1 MYATVNDL
9 RAEGVTEAQA
19 SAHRLTGLIEEAS
32 AAVDQATGWFFEP
45 RVATYRLDGRGT
57 PSVEPP
63 APPIRVT
70 RLTVDGARLPRDAG
84 RLLVV
89 GAPVEPG
96 FDAPRL
102 TLLGGRRVGRGTA
115 NVVVR
120 GTWGYTEDNGTLT
133 GRTPLAIRR
142 ACVLLVLRWLPLMGD
157 ADDAAEARDRWR
169 IIAEK
174 TRDQSYTLDRPGDP
188 GPLTGDPEIDRIL
201 LRHRRP
207 AGLGAA

>member
-1 MYATVNDL
+1 MYATVADL

-19 SAHRLTGLIEEAS
+19 STDRLDSLIEEAS
-32 AAVDQATGWFFEP
+32 REIDQVTGWFFEP
-45 RVATYRLDGRGT
+45 RVATYRLDGHGT
-57 PSVEPP
+57 PSLEPP
-63 APPIRVT
+63 VPPIRLS
-70 RLTVDGARLPRDAG
+70 RLTIDGSRMQRDASH
-84 RLLVV
+84 LQIV

-102 TLLGGRRVGRGTA
+102 TLLDGRRFSRGTA
-115 NVVVR
+115 NVVVQ

-142 ACVLLVLRWLPLMGD
+142 ACILLVLRWLPLMGD

-174 TRDQSYTLDRPGDP
+174 TRDQSYRLDRPGDP

-201 LRHRRP
+201 MRFRRP
-207 AGLGAA
+207 AGLGSA

>member
-1 MYATVNDL
+1 MYATVADL

-19 SAHRLTGLIEEAS
+19 STGRLDALIEEAS
-32 AAVDQATGWFFEP
+32 RTIDQATGWFFEP
-45 RVATYRLDGRGT
+45 RVVAYRLDGRGT

-63 APPIRVT
+63 APPIRLT
-70 RLTVDGARLPRDAG
+70 RLTVDGENLPRDAG
-84 RLLVV
+84 HLVV
-89 GAPVEPG
+89 IGAPVEPG

-102 TLLGGRRVGRGTA
+102 TLLEGRRFPRGTA

-120 GTWGYTEDNGTLT
+120 GTWGYTEDNGTFT

-142 ACVLLVLRWLPLMGD
+142 ACILLVLRWLPLMGD

-169 IIAEK
+169 IIEER
-174 TRDQSYTLDRPGDP
+174 TRDQSYKLDKAGDP

-201 LRHRRP
+201 LRFRRP